1 VTTSTELLA
10 TLESVRRGD
19 TPIVALDPAMY
30 KPWTADEKRRFEQAI
45 RIVCGELSSA
55 ASSAER
61 RNED

>member
-10 TLESVRRGD
+10 ALESIRRGD

-45 RIVCGELSSA
+45 RIVCSELRSA
-55 ASSAER
+55 ASSAEK